1 MVGRSG
7 DLFAMLSV
15 LLSEKNISLYRL
27 EKESR
32 VCHATLSD
40 LYNERTD
47 IEKCS
52 SLLVHRI
59 AKAMDISMDDL
70 YDFLSY
76 QDLSLITYS
85 DSFDLFKSNIC
96 HELKE
101 LQYKRFLQKHLLN
114 NSVEKYFNEDK
125 KAEALYLLSMI
136 DYLCASNNLPAP
148 QEYSQI
154 RRCKLKRM
162 LVSKSVY
169 LLLKSRSITISQLCR
184 ESIGTFLKHNI
195 LEADIDG
202 IR

>member
-1 MVGRSG
+1 MVGRG
-7 DLFAMLSV
+7 DDLFAMLRV

-27 EKESR
+27 EKESHI
-32 VCHATLSD
+32 CHATLSD

-52 SLLVHRI
+52 SLLVYRI

-70 YDFLSY
+70 YGFLSY

-101 LQYKRFLQKHLLN
+101 LQYKRFLQKHLLS
-114 NSVEKYFNEDK
+114 NSVEKYFSENK

-136 DYLCASNNLPAP
+136 DYLCASNNLPVP

-162 LVSKSVY
+162 FVPKSVY

-195 LEADIDG
+195 LEADINR